1 LGVHEKVDIKK
12 DQMSEQLKEELL
24 DLLNIYDPIE
34 FRVTPTHKGI
44 ELDVLGSTEEK
55 KKDIRDVIEE
65 WVCYGDLSEFLFTSG
80 SYYSYDCEIFGI
92 EANEKEDYRI
102 IDFDIN
108 VEIYGPLENEFETT
122 FVEFKDFVIS
132 KELEINPQEYGFEKF
147 ENELFQVDFFIEE
160 MRSVNRFE
168 LFYLYNETRINIIL
182 NDQQKSTISDFI
194 VEFAK
199 NKVPQLDLNIP
210 IERKQ
215 SWVSIRGESN
225 EITFMITEYFIF
237 KFDEI
242 YN

>member
-1 LGVHEKVDIKK
+1 
-12 DQMSEQLKEELL
+12 MSEQLKEELL

>member
-1 LGVHEKVDIKK
+1 LGVHEKVEIKK
-12 DQMSEQLKEELL
+12 DQMSEQLKEEVL

-44 ELDVLGSTEEK
+44 ELDVFGSTQEK
-55 KKDIRDVIEE
+55 KQEIREVIEE

-80 SYYSYDCEIFGI
+80 SYYSYDCELFGI
-92 EANEKEDYRI
+92 EANEEEDYRI
-102 IDFDIN
+102 IDFDIHI
-108 VEIYGPLENEFETT
+108 EINGPLENEFERT
-122 FVEFKDFVIS
+122 FIDFKDFIIS
-132 KELEINPQEYGFEKF
+132 KELEINPKDYSFEKF

-160 MRSVNRFE
+160 MRIVNRIE
-168 LFYLYNETRINIIL
+168 LYYLNNETRIKINL
-182 NDQQKSTISDFI
+182 DDQQKSTISDFI
-194 VEFAK
+194 IEFAK

-210 IERKQ
+210 KERK
-215 SWVSIRGESN
+215 SLWVSIRGESN